1 MFPHCLRGWK
11 EHLCEEAKMQ
21 SNEHISRRLLD
32 AIGGEP
38 LAGSGFEGE
47 EPDAGFLTNEEVNEE

>member
-1 MFPHCLRGWK
+1 
-11 EHLCEEAKMQ
+11 MQ